1 MALFGTDYQSAY
13 MNEDNQFNINNQPHI
28 MQQHNDIPAS
38 PTHDKL
44 STEQDNLQINLNP
57 QMNNNANNGQNIYE
71 QNNFINDMNN
81 DSTMDQISI
90 LKHELQKQKEIHMK
104 MNYENESLIDKFLSK
119 KKDVMKLVNLSLT
132 ILLGI
137 SIHYVVVDYV
147 REYIKS
153 SDLTENKEF
162 FIKISYPMTI
172 FILLWTLKVFNK

>member
-1 MALFGTDYQSAY
+1 MTP
-13 MNEDNQFNINNQPHI
+13 QFI
-28 MQQHNDIPAS
+28 
-38 PTHDKL
+38 
-44 STEQDNLQINLNP
+44 
-57 QMNNNANNGQNIYE
+57 
-71 QNNFINDMNN
+71 FR
-81 DSTMDQISI
+81 
-90 LKHELQKQKEIHMK
+90 KQKEIQMK
-104 MNYENESLIDKFLSK
+104 MNYENESLIDKFMSK